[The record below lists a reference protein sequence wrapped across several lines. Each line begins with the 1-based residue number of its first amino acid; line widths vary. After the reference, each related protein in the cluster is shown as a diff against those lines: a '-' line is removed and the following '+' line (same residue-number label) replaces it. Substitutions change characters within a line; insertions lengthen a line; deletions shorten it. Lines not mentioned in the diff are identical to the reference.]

1 MTSALL
7 YRSRHKWRFAAAL
20 FSAVA
25 IHIGAIRLAAMH
37 QAEPQTASGFST
49 PDIIFEPLEPI
60 TDQLRDPADPIPSP
74 PVIDQTFTEPTT
86 TPPTVHRDT
95 KVTPIV
101 RPRTST
107 MPSSIRLSSAKVFA
121 VSAPRPEY
129 PYEARRQR
137 ITGDGVALLSIDPD
151 SGNVVRVT
159 MTKSTGNQFLDSAA
173 ITGFKRWRFKP
184 GTVSSLTCPITF
196 TLAGASD

>member
-7 YRSRHKWRFAAAL
+7 YRSKHKWRFAAAL

-25 IHIGAIRLAAMH
+25 IHIGAISLAAMH

-49 PDIIFEPLEPI
+49 PNIIFEPLEPI
-60 TDQLRDPADPIPSP
+60 TDQLPDATDPLPSP
-74 PVIDQTFTEPTT
+74 PVVDQTFFQATT
-86 TPPTVHRDT
+86 MPPPAHRDT
-95 KVTPIV
+95 KFTPVV

-107 MPSSIRLSSAKVFA
+107 IPSSVRPSSAKVFA

-137 ITGDGVALLSIDPD
+137 ITGDGVALLTIDPD
-151 SGNVVRVT
+151 SGNVVQVT
-159 MTKSTGNQFLDSAA
+159 MTKSTGNEFLDRAA
-173 ITGFKRWRFKP
+173 ITGFKRWRFKR
-184 GTVSSLTCPITF
+184 GTVSSITCPFTF